1 MAITPGLQLP
11 YGIQPTNPI
20 PVDSLSGP
28 FTGGSTAAAVASANA
43 AISPALRFQSMEVRL
58 IVGGLSYKYWY
69 YDGTGDANLVEMQTA
84 AVAGGIS
91 GDYVQS
97 IEGLTGIVG
106 LSAGSGVSITTSG
119 SDIII
124 SSIGITG
131 ATGSVGPTG
140 EIGPTGAAGGIPA
153 DYVESLNGKT
163 GTLVLGSTTQLIYNL
178 SGDLTGSANMVY
190 TGSTFGLTADMKI
203 VGNLIVTGR
212 IITSTGIQ
220 GDPDAD
226 IETIEDMLLD
236 GGEFS

>member
-1 MAITPGLQLP
+1 MAITQGLQIP
-11 YGIQPTNPI
+11 FGIQPTNAL

-28 FTGGSTAAAVASANA
+28 FTGGSTAAAVAAANA
-43 AISPALRFQSMEVRL
+43 AISPDLRFQSMEVRL

-69 YDGTGDANLVEMQTA
+69 YAGTGDANLVEMQTA

-97 IEGLTGIVG
+97 IEGLTGVVG
-106 LSAGSGVSITTSG
+106 LSAGSNITITTSG

-124 SSIGITG
+124 SGIGST
-131 ATGSVGPTG
+131 GPTG
-140 EIGPTGAAGGIPA
+140 PKGDTGAQGATGAAGGIPA

-163 GTLVLGSTTQLIYNL
+163 GTVVLGTDTQIIYNS
-178 SGDLTGSANMVY
+178 SGNLTGSGNMVY
-190 TGSTFGLTADMKI
+190 TGLTFGLTADMKI

-226 IETIEDMLLD
+226 VETIENMLMD

>member
-97 IEGLTGIVG
+97 
-106 LSAGSGVSITTSG
+106 
-119 SDIII
+119 
-124 SSIGITG
+124 
-131 ATGSVGPTG
+131 
-140 EIGPTGAAGGIPA
+140 
-153 DYVESLNGKT
+153 LNGKT
-163 GTLVLGSTTQLIYNL
+163 GTVVLGSDTQIIYNS

-190 TGSTFGLTADMKI
+190 NGLTFGLTADMKI